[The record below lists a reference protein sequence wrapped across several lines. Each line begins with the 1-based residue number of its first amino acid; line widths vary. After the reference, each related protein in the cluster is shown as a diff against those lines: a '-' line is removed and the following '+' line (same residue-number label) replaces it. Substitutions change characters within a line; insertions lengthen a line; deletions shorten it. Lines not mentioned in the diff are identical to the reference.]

1 LQELLG
7 KLGLPARD
15 VIRWKE
21 PLARSLG
28 ITREMSD
35 DELIPVLVYNPDLL
49 QRPIVVRGER
59 AILARPFQE
68 VETLL

>member
-1 LQELLG
+1 
-7 KLGLPARD
+7 
-15 VIRWKE
+15 
-21 PLARSLG
+21 
-28 ITREMSD
+28 MSD

>member
-1 LQELLG
+1 MPSAFSSREASG
-7 KLGLPARD
+7 SKPST
-15 VIRWKE
+15 K
-21 PLARSLG
+21 LG

-35 DELIPVLVYNPDLL
+35 DELIAVLVDNPDLL